1 MLKIKDNI
9 DLKELEKF
17 GFRAE
22 YDKDTGK
29 LVEMYRINGHYV
41 GEREKRRRGTS
52 ITITKDENRFGYS
65 NFKNFWNIFSWKRE
79 IKPFTYRLNL
89 DSEDFEVLY
98 DLIKADL
105 VEKVE
110 D

>member
-1 MLKIKDNI
+1 MLKIKDNV

-17 GFRAE
+17 EFRAE

-29 LVEMYRINGHYV
+29 LVEMYRINGHYA
-41 GEREKRRRGTS
+41 GEREKRRKSTS
-52 ITITKDENRFGYS
+52 ITITKDENRYNFT
-65 NFKNFWNIFSWKRE
+65 NFKNFWNIFSSHRE
-79 IKPFTYRLNL
+79 IEPFTYRLNL
-89 DSEDFEVLY
+89 DSEDFDILY